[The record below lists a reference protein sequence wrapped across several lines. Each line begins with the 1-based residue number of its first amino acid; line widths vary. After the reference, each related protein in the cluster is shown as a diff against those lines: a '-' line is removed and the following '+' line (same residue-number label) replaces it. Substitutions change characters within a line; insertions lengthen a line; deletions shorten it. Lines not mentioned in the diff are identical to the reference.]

1 MTKYEKHT
9 FLRDNVLRHLLNVWG
24 NLRLPQ
30 ARANRL
36 DDQLT
41 LDAVDTAIKA
51 VRRQM
56 GEYTTTV

>member
-1 MTKYEKHT
+1 MTKYEKYT
-9 FLRDNVLRHLLNVWG
+9 FLRDNVLQHLLNVWG

-30 ARANRL
+30 ARANQL

-41 LDAVDTAIKA
+41 LDAIDTAIKA

-56 GEYTTTV
+56 GDYTTTI